1 MDKLTKGKFNF
12 ENVLASQNC
21 VFEKCGIAFNPQ
33 NKNSGSLKLFSTFA
47 ENNRLKDRNN
57 RLFPAFIVWEEVIL
71 LDSVKWEK
79 ILFPETY

>member
-1 MDKLTKGKFNF
+1 MKIVDKLTKGKFNF

-57 RLFPAFIVWEEVIL
+57 RLFPAFIV
-71 LDSVKWEK
+71 
-79 ILFPETY
+79 